1 MSTREQD
8 DKTWSVACSL
18 DLFWLLCLLR
28 YMGRSKM
35 KYVMIVMLMLTL
47 TDRATAVTDKEMD
60 RVLAAIRIVESNN
73 NPDAVGD
80 SGNAIGVYQ
89 IWTSYWKDATERSG
103 IGGVYLDCYKP
114 DYADRIVRAY
124 MARYATERR
133 LGRPVTI
140 EDIARIH
147 NGGPNGYKKKATLKY
162 WEKVKKELNL
172 CKVFVTFF

>member
-1 MSTREQD
+1 VSTREQD
-8 DKTWSVACSL
+8 DETWSVAFSL

-47 TDRATAVTDKEMD
+47 TDRATAITDKEMTD
-60 RVLAAIRIVESNN
+60 VLAAIRIVESND

-80 SGNAIGVYQ
+80 GGDSIGCYQ
-89 IWTSYWKDATERSG
+89 IQKCYWLDAKEFSDLDGT
-103 IGGVYLDCYKP
+103 YLDCYNRG
-114 DYADRIVRAY
+114 YADRTVRCY
-124 MARYATERR
+124 MDRYATERR
-133 LGRPVTI
+133 LGREVTQ

-162 WEKVKKELNL
+162 WEKVKKELNR
-172 CKVFVTFF
+172 

>member
-8 DKTWSVACSL
+8 DETWSVAFSL

-47 TDRATAVTDKEMD
+47 TDRATAITDKEMTD
-60 RVLAAIRIVESNN
+60 VLAAIRIVESND

-80 SGNAIGVYQ
+80 GGYSIGCYQ
-89 IWTSYWKDATERSG
+89 IQKCYWLDAKEFSDLDGT
-103 IGGVYLDCYKP
+103 YLDCYNRG
-114 DYADRIVRAY
+114 YADRTVRCY
-124 MARYATERR
+124 MDRYATERR
-133 LGRPVTI
+133 LGREVTQ

-162 WEKVKKELNL
+162 WEKVKKELNR
-172 CKVFVTFF
+172 